1 MRKILAYFVFFFW
14 LMLLFI
20 EAWIWGNV
28 QDLFIPDH
36 PIMQIIASILQDTL
50 WIPLGLALPVY
61 LYLLFQ
67 SLVQRIYLR
76 LLALTVAVGTAVW
89 AFCDL
94 SGYFQFLLF
103 FILPY
108 FYLLI
113 KRSKNQLVMPANVFI
128 YTLALIGLVVHYQK
142 QLLPSWNNDQGRTI
156 TLLDYNIRVNQTRVE
171 REQVVAL
178 INRIK
183 PDLLF
188 IQEIT
193 MQDRTLFNERF
204 RNFYPYQ
211 LWADRRETYN
221 GGAILS
227 RFPFTY
233 SANID
238 IRTEYSSGHFNLNH
252 AVIKVDGKEVH
263 LLNAHLF
270 PSGHAFIELLAGQR
284 SLASFIHNTRV
295 TYLRRNQEAELL
307 AKRVMQITGRV
318 IVAGDFN
325 DTPHS
330 RTYELFDAGLQNA
343 FREKGWG
350 LGATFG
356 YYSLKNSLSP
366 FWSRFAFDF
375 LRIDHVFV
383 SSGIKVQNV
392 QVLPLALSDHR
403 PQLVRLRIE

>member
-1 MRKILAYFVFFFW
+1 VRKFLAYFIFFFW
-14 LMLLFI
+14 LLLLFM

-61 LYLLFQ
+61 LYFSFHRMAQ
-67 SLVQRIYLR
+67 R
-76 LLALTVAVGTAVW
+76 LLVRLPALAAAAGVTVW

-94 SGYFQFLLF
+94 AGYFKFLLIFILLF
-103 FILPY
+103 FV
-108 FYLLI
+108 LLV
-113 KRSKNQLVMPANVFI
+113 KRTLHKPVVSANVLIFSI
-128 YTLALIGLVVHYQK
+128 ALAGLVLHYQQ
-142 QLLPSWNNDQGRTI
+142 QLLPSWNSDPGAAI
-156 TLLDYNIRVNQTRVE
+156 TLLDYNIRVNQNKAE
-171 REQVVAL
+171 REQVLTL
-178 INRIK
+178 IDRLR
-183 PDLLF
+183 PDLVF
-188 IQEIT
+188 IQEISGT
-193 MQDRTLFNERF
+193 DRTLFNERF
-204 RNFYPYQ
+204 RAVYPHQ

-227 RFPFTY
+227 RFPFEY
-233 SANID
+233 STNID
-238 IRTEYSSGHFNLNH
+238 IRTEYSSGHINLNH
-252 AVIKVDGKEVH
+252 VVIRLDGKEVH

-284 SLASFIHNTRV
+284 SLASFIHDTRS
-295 TYLRRNQEAELL
+295 TYLRRNQEAERM
-307 AKRVMQITGRV
+307 AKRVMQISGRV

-330 RTYELFDAGLQNA
+330 RTYELFNETLQNA

-356 YYSLKNSLSP
+356 FYSLKKSMSP
-366 FWSRFAFDF
+366 FWSRFAIDF

-383 SSGIKVQNV
+383 SSGIKVV
-392 QVLPLALSDHR
+392 SAQVLPYAISDHR